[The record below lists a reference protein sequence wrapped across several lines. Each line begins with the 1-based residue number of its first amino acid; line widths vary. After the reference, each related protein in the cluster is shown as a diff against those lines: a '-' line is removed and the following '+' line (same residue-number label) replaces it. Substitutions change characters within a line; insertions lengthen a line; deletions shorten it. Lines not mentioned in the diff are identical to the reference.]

1 MQGGASGHERY
12 TSKALACGDVRCES
26 SCPMVQLRWF
36 FLFFFDIASL
46 VYGAR
51 MYVARVYVARVRCEG
66 VCCMGVHCEGV
77 RCGCMLQGVR
87 CDSEGVRCKVYLTSG
102 CALPGCTLRGYAA
115 KVSIM
120 YGMAPQCCVTCM
132 SFDTKMRG
140 RATSARPSLLQ
151 YHKSVYSYLAN
162 GHALAVLYLF

>member
-1 MQGGASGHERY
+1 MQGGASGHERC

-36 FLFFFDIASL
+36 FLVFFDIASL
-46 VYGAR
+46 VYVAR
-51 MYVARVYVARVRCEG
+51 MYVARVYVARVCCEG

-102 CALPGCTLRGYAA
+102 CALPGFTLQGYAA

-120 YGMAPQCCVTCM
+120 GW
-132 SFDTKMRG
+132 
-140 RATSARPSLLQ
+140 
-151 YHKSVYSYLAN
+151 HHSVAL
-162 GHALAVLYLF
+162 HACHSTRR